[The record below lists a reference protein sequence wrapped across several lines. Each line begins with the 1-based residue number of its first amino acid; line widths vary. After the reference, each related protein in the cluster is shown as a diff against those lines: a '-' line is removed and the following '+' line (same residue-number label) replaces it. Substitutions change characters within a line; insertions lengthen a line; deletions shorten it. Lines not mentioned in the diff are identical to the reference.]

1 MEKIRNIDE
10 FVHRLSNFFDT
21 IGNAVRLQIL
31 LYLRKSPMCVSVI
44 AEKLNRKRFTISR
57 HLKILR
63 DNGLVKSETRGKYR
77 YYSLK
82 RPDLIEETLEIYTLL
97 TRADK

>member
-1 MEKIRNIDE
+1 MEKIKNIDE

-21 IGNAVRLQIL
+21 VGNAVRLQIL
-31 LYLRKSPMCVSVI
+31 LYLKESPLCVSTI
-44 AEKLNRKRFTISR
+44 AEKLARKRFTISR

-82 RPDLIEETLEIYTLL
+82 RPELIDEILKIYELL
-97 TRADK
+97 TRKNA

>member
-1 MEKIRNIDE
+1 MIQSTG

-31 LYLRKSPMCVSVI
+31 LYLKKSPLCVSDI
-44 AEKLNRKRFTISR
+44 ADRLDRKRFTISR

-63 DNGLVKSETRGKYR
+63 DNGLVKSETKGKFR

-82 RPDLIEETLEIYTLL
+82 RPDLVEETLKIYELL
-97 TRADK
+97 TRETK